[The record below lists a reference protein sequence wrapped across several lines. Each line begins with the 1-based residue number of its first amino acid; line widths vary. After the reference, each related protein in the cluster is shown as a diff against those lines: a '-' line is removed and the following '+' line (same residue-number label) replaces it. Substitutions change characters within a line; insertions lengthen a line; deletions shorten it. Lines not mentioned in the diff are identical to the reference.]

1 MAKYGIFF
9 LPHKMGA
16 ISVAH
21 NEQDIRNLVNATE
34 KILES
39 DILVKTKD

>member
-1 MAKYGIFF
+1 
-9 LPHKMGA
+9 MGA

-21 NEQDIRNLVNATE
+21 NEQDIRKLVNATE